1 MPFVDLPHI
10 RRHIFGG
17 QQDSDLIKQR
27 AEPRHV
33 VDHREGIAFFQQ
45 GPHQRLGLHTRLAQQ
60 RHAPLVGVD
69 HPLEIAEAV
78 PYGGDRVQHIGLQQG
93 VALQTVHQARL
104 VALEQLARGHLA
116 PAVQG
121 GIGVAEDAHQQVAR
135 GIGTARLFL
144 RLSRLPDGDQARDH
158 HRRDRQTDAA
168 HRPSVADHEF
178 SQAAPGGRG
187 AGLDGPSGQPASQ
200 IVTQRRCGGVSLTRV
215 ERHRPQQHGFE
226 VALQHPGEASWCGG
240 TGERDAVGEH
250 RSTRRTHLAIG
261 DHPLVLRRRG
271 PLDRIRRRPG
281 ERFVE
286 DDRQGV
292 DVRTHTQAFARDLLR
307 AGITRGQRASCRTDR
322 GIVAV
327 GGRVVH
333 QRGHTEIEQLRL
345 TPGID
350 EDVGGLDVT
359 MHDQRRVGVLHRLED
374 LHEQGHT
381 RPDIEALFV
390 AETLEIH
397 ALDMLDGE
405 ERASPLIDARVVEPG
420 DVRVIEAAQDV
431 ALALHAGG
439 EPLRPAEA
447 RQLQGELALQL
458 AIDALREPDGPLPAP
473 TDQIDDAIGADLI
486 ARLGVTLGG
495 RGCGHPR
502 QGVEESLGLD
512 PGLPGQQI
520 AQRRLQRL
528 MLGGQPL
535 EPSGPAR
542 RLQAERLIKEPI
554 DDRPLRGEIGEQL
567 Q

>member
-1 MPFVDLPHI
+1 MSYRVPPQARAQRSPTALPFVDLPHI

-17 QQDSDLIKQR
+17 QQDSDLVKQR

-45 GPHQRLGLHTRLAQQ
+45 GPHQRLGLHARLAQQ

-78 PYGGDRVQHIGLQQG
+78 PYGGDRVQHVGLQQG

-250 RSTRRTHLAIG
+250 RPTRRTHLAIG

-271 PLDRIRRRPG
+271 PLD
-281 ERFVE
+281 
-286 DDRQGV
+286 
-292 DVRTHTQAFARDLLR
+292 
-307 AGITRGQRASCRTDR
+307 
-322 GIVAV
+322 
-327 GGRVVH
+327 
-333 QRGHTEIEQLRL
+333 
-345 TPGID
+345 
-350 EDVGGLDVT
+350 
-359 MHDQRRVGVLHRLED
+359 
-374 LHEQGHT
+374 
-381 RPDIEALFV
+381 
-390 AETLEIH
+390 
-397 ALDMLDGE
+397 
-405 ERASPLIDARVVEPG
+405 
-420 DVRVIEAAQDV
+420 
-431 ALALHAGG
+431 
-439 EPLRPAEA
+439 
-447 RQLQGELALQL
+447 
-458 AIDALREPDGPLPAP
+458 
-473 TDQIDDAIGADLI
+473 
-486 ARLGVTLGG
+486 
-495 RGCGHPR
+495 
-502 QGVEESLGLD
+502 
-512 PGLPGQQI
+512 
-520 AQRRLQRL
+520 
-528 MLGGQPL
+528 
-535 EPSGPAR
+535 
-542 RLQAERLIKEPI
+542 
-554 DDRPLRGEIGEQL
+554 
-567 Q
+567 